1 MTRVEDALLQC
12 ATQVLDCISVQ
23 ETATNAASR

>member
-12 ATQVLDCISVQ
+12 ATQVLDCIGVQ
-23 ETATNAASR
+23 KAASNAAAR